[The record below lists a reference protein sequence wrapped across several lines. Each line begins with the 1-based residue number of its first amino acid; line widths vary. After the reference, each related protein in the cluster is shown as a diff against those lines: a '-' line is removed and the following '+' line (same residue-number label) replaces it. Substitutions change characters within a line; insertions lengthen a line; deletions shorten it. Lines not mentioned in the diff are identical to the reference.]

1 MNFSARIKSIVIWF
15 HYLEFVIFDYVGYVL
30 SIRISWHN
38 LLNSLLFWIFCKNVH
53 SNLVIEFEEFNIKQ
67 HYPNSVGVFWPT

>member
-30 SIRISWHN
+30 SIGYVY
-38 LLNSLLFWIFCKNVH
+38 LF
-53 SNLVIEFEEFNIKQ
+53 
-67 HYPNSVGVFWPT
+67 T